1 MSLDPDRVAQC
12 AQLAMLLELSS
23 SPKPGNVD
31 RCHDFSDIGFHH
43 FLISAVSAYPIFRA
57 AAFGE
62 GTDEGISEGIGESA
76 GKGKTKTKSLVG
88 SLILKGVKA
97 WSDWNISSNT
107 HFGSLVLMIPLA
119 IAAGRPGPLRD
130 ELAGVLRG
138 TSVEDA
144 LDFYRAFSLAGA
156 RVVDV
161 GEFSLK
167 DPAFEEGLYQNGRT
181 LLDLMHLSQEHDLIA
196 REWATSYER
205 SFRLAKRLDER
216 LAGRGLEK
224 LNEGVVRTFLEALAE
239 TPDSLVWA
247 KFGEAKAR
255 EVSLKARLALED
267 RTLEAARRL
276 DLELL
281 AEDINPGSTAD
292 LIAASLFISLLKGL
306 RF

>member
-1 MSLDPDRVAQC
+1 MSPTSPDRVAQC

-31 RCHDFSDIGFHH
+31 RCHDFLDIGFHH
-43 FLISAVSAYPIFRA
+43 FLISAVSAYPVFRA
-57 AAFGE
+57 AASGE
-62 GTDEGISEGIGESA
+62 G
-76 GKGKTKTKSLVG
+76 KTRSLVG

-97 WSDWNISSNT
+97 WSGWNISSNT
-107 HFGSLVLMIPLA
+107 HFGSLALMIPIA
-119 IAAGRPGPLRD
+119 IAAGRPGPLRE
-130 ELAGVLRG
+130 ELDAVLKG
-138 TSVEDA
+138 TTVEDA
-144 LDFYRAFSLAGA
+144 LDFFHAFSLAGA

-167 DPAFEEGLYQNGRT
+167 DQTFEEELRREERT
-181 LLDLMHLSQEHDLIA
+181 LLDLMRLSQGHDLIA

-205 SFRLAKRLDER
+205 SFRLAKRLEER
-216 LAGRGLEK
+216 LAGRGLAG

-239 TPDSLVWA
+239 APDSLVFA

-255 EVSLKARLALED
+255 EVSLKAGLALED
-267 RTLEAARRL
+267 GTLEAASRL
-276 DLELL
+276 DQELL

-292 LIAASLFISLLKGL
+292 LVAASLFISLLKGL

>member
-43 FLISAVSAYPIFRA
+43 FLISAVSAYPVFRA
-57 AAFGE
+57 AASGGNIDD
-62 GTDEGISEGIGESA
+62 GTGKGTGEST
-76 GKGKTKTKSLVG
+76 GKGRTGSLVG
-88 SLILKGVKA
+88 SLILEGVKA

-107 HFGSLVLMIPLA
+107 HFGSLVLMVPLA

-130 ELAGVLRG
+130 ELIAVLKG

-144 LDFYRAFSLAGA
+144 LDFYRAFSMAGA
-156 RVVDV
+156 RVADV
-161 GEFSLK
+161 EDFSLK
-167 DPAFEEGLYQNGRT
+167 DPAFAEELRREDRT
-181 LLDLMHLSQEHDLIA
+181 LLDLMCLSQGHDLIA

-205 SFRLAKRLDER
+205 SFRLAKRLEER

-239 TPDSLVWA
+239 MPDSLVWA
-247 KFGEAKAR
+247 KFGEVKAR
-255 EVSLKARLALED
+255 EVSLKAGLALED

-276 DLELL
+276 DQELL

-292 LIAASLFISLLKGL
+292 LVAASLFISLLKGL